1 MMGHVRKAIMKLTF
15 VIIVIA
21 VTFITVSCSSQ
32 KKGTAYSVYFLN
44 EDGTSLTEGRVYIES
59 QDAVSVANELL
70 EKMNVAKGRH
80 TSIIKPVSVS
90 QPTVEINGIYAGVYY
105 DSSYYGMKP
114 GTEVLYR
121 AAVVKELSQISDVL
135 YVRFYVDGK
144 DAVYEDGSN
153 IGNMSA
159 EDFIDSSEGAVA
171 DVKWVTINLYY
182 ANKTGDALIKTKK
195 KICYNKNVSLEKVV
209 VEQIISGPEERGYYQ
224 SVPSST
230 KLLSISVIDRICY
243 VNFSSEF
250 ASDMVN
256 AKSNV
261 TLYSLVDSLV
271 GLDGIDG
278 VKILVNGNSNLMYRD
293 VISLDGIFYMNNEIV
308 EK

>member
-1 MMGHVRKAIMKLTF
+1 MMGHVRKAIMKLTS

-32 KKGTAYSVYFLN
+32 KKGTPYSVYFLS

-114 GTEVLYR
+114 STEVLYR

-144 DAVYEDGSN
+144 DAVYEDGTV
-153 IGNMSA
+153 IGNMSD
-159 EDFIDSSEGAVA
+159 EDFVDTQEGAMA
-171 DVKWVTINLYY
+171 DVKWKTINLYF
-182 ANKTGDALIKTKK
+182 ANKSGDALVKNSKR
-195 KICYNKNVSLEKVV
+195 ICYNKNVSVEKVV
-209 VEQIISGPEERGYYQ
+209 MEQLIKGTTESGCYQ
-224 SVPSST
+224 SIQIGRAHV
-230 KLLSISVIDRICY
+230 
-243 VNFSSEF
+243 
-250 ASDMVN
+250 
-256 AKSNV
+256 
-261 TLYSLVDSLV
+261 
-271 GLDGIDG
+271 
-278 VKILVNGNSNLMYRD
+278 
-293 VISLDGIFYMNNEIV
+293 
-308 EK
+308 

>member
-144 DAVYEDGSN
+144 DAVNEDGTV
-153 IGNMSA
+153 IGNMSD
-159 EDFIDSSEGAVA
+159 E
-171 DVKWVTINLYY
+171 KWKTINLYF
-182 ANKTGDALIKTKK
+182 ANKSGDALVKNSKR
-195 KICYNKNVSLEKVV
+195 ICYNKNVSVEKVV
-209 VEQIISGPEERGYYQ
+209 MEQLIKGTTESGCYQ
-224 SVPSST
+224 SIPSNT
-230 KLLSISVIDRICY
+230 KLLSISVVDRICY
-243 VNFSSEF
+243 VNLSQEF
-250 ASDMVN
+250 ATDMVN

-261 TLYSLVDSLV
+261 TIYSIVNSLS
-271 GLDGIDG
+271 GLEGIDG

-293 VISLDGIFYMNNEIV
+293 VISLDTVFHMNNELV
-308 EK
+308 KKDLSDN

>member
-32 KKGTAYSVYFLN
+32 KNGTAYSVYFLN

-144 DAVYEDGSN
+144 DAVYEDGT
-153 IGNMSA
+153 A
-159 EDFIDSSEGAVA
+159 L
-171 DVKWVTINLYY
+171 VKNS
-182 ANKTGDALIKTKK
+182 KR
-195 KICYNKNVSLEKVV
+195 ICYNKNVSVEKVV
-209 VEQIISGPEERGYYQ
+209 MEQLIKGTTESGCYQ
-224 SVPSST
+224 SIPSNT
-230 KLLSISVIDRICY
+230 KLLSISVVDRICY
-243 VNFSSEF
+243 VNLSQEF
-250 ASDMVN
+250 ATDMVN

-261 TLYSLVDSLV
+261 TIYSIVNSLS
-271 GLDGIDG
+271 GLEGIDG

-293 VISLDGIFYMNNEIV
+293 VISLDTVFHMNNELV
-308 EK
+308 KKDLSDN

>member
-1 MMGHVRKAIMKLTF
+1 MMGHVRKAIMKLTS

-114 GTEVLYR
+114 STEVLYR
-121 AAVVKELSQISDVL
+121 ASPDLLAKYRLIV
-135 YVRFYVDGK
+135 FHFT
-144 DAVYEDGSN
+144 
-153 IGNMSA
+153 SA
-159 EDFIDSSEGAVA
+159 IAPSCVSTKSSS
-171 DVKWVTINLYY
+171 
-182 ANKTGDALIKTKK
+182 LIFPM
-195 KICYNKNVSLEKVV
+195 I
-209 VEQIISGPEERGYYQ
+209 
-224 SVPSST
+224 VPSSYT
-230 KLLSISVIDRICY
+230 
-243 VNFSSEF
+243 
-250 ASDMVN
+250 ASLP
-256 AKSNV
+256 S
-261 TLYSLVDSLV
+261 T
-271 GLDGIDG
+271 
-278 VKILVNGNSNLMYRD
+278 
-293 VISLDGIFYMNNEIV
+293 
-308 EK
+308 

>member
-1 MMGHVRKAIMKLTF
+1 MMGHVRKAIMKLTS

-21 VTFITVSCSSQ
+21 VTLITVSCSSQ
-32 KKGTAYSVYFLN
+32 KNGTAYSVYFLN

-114 GTEVLYR
+114 STEVLYR

-144 DAVYEDGSN
+144 DAVYEDGTI
-153 IGNMSA
+153 IGNMSD
-159 EDFIDSSEGAVA
+159 EDF
-171 DVKWVTINLYY
+171 
-182 ANKTGDALIKTKK
+182 
-195 KICYNKNVSLEKVV
+195 
-209 VEQIISGPEERGYYQ
+209 
-224 SVPSST
+224 
-230 KLLSISVIDRICY
+230 
-243 VNFSSEF
+243 
-250 ASDMVN
+250 
-256 AKSNV
+256 
-261 TLYSLVDSLV
+261 VDTQNPHHSYFL
-271 GLDGIDG
+271 
-278 VKILVNGNSNLMYRD
+278 
-293 VISLDGIFYMNNEIV
+293 
-308 EK
+308 